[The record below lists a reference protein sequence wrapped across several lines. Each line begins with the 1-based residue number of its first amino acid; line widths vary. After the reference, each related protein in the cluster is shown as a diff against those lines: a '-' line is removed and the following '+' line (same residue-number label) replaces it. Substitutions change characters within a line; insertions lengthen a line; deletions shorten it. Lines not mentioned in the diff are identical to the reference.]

1 MIWPGEAPQWVTG
14 ESMLKFWRFASVVVP
29 SISSVSGTSTDEGI
43 NPLDD
48 DVDIDVI
55 DWCCPRCCDRVLIA
69 RIGRYLGAE
78 FCLLG
83 SGPFCAGF
91 LLERKRMRSVR
102 RRRFDATHSHKS

>member
-1 MIWPGEAPQWVTG
+1 MIWPGEAPQGVTG

-43 NPLDD
+43 KPLDD

-78 FCLLG
+78 FACLVLALFVLAFF
-83 SGPFCAGF
+83 SS
-91 LLERKRMRSVR
+91 ENE
-102 RRRFDATHSHKS
+102 